1 MSSDEELEAI
11 RQRRLAEL
19 QAQRAQQGQV
29 DQAQAE
35 AQADAE
41 AQKQALMRKILTPE
55 ARQRLQN
62 VKLVRP
68 DFAAQIEIQLLQ
80 LAQSGRVKLPITDDL
95 LKQLLE
101 QIQKQ
106 QTKREISIRR
116 V

>member
-1 MSSDEELEAI
+1 MSSDAELEAI

-19 QAQRAQQGQV
+19 KARAQQEQQPNEA
-29 DQAQAE
+29 QAQAE
-35 AQADAE
+35 AE

-68 DFAAQIEIQLLQ
+68 DFAAQIELQLLQ
-80 LAQSGRVKLPITDDL
+80 LAQTGRVPLPITDEL
-95 LKQLLE
+95 LKKLLE
-101 QIQKQ
+101 QIQSQ
-106 QTKREISIRR
+106 QTRRDISIRR

>member
-1 MSSDEELEAI
+1 MSSEEELAAI
-11 RQRRLAEL
+11 RQRRMEQLKSQRGQQEQVAE
-19 QAQRAQQGQV
+19 
-29 DQAQAE
+29 AQAH

-68 DFAAQIEIQLLQ
+68 DFASQIELQLLQ
-80 LAQSGRVKLPITDDL
+80 LAQSGRVPLPITDDL
-95 LKQLLE
+95 LKKLLE
-101 QIQKQ
+101 QIQSQ
-106 QTKREISIRR
+106 QTKRDISIRR